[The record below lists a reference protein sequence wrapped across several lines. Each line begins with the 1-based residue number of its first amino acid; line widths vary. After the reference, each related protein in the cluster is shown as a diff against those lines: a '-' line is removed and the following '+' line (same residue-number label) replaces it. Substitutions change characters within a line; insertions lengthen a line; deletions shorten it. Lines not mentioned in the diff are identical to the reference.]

1 MNLQIQKV
9 TGMEEQNNLPQEE
22 QTEEKQGYVPRPA
35 WQVWGARIL
44 LAIFLIFLAMYYL
57 RIARG

>member
-1 MNLQIQKV
+1 
-9 TGMEEQNNLPQEE
+9 MEEQNNLPQEE